1 MIETLESIDRSLVI
15 WVNSLHNPWLDEV
28 MWIVSARITWIPF
41 YLFLFF
47 LAKKVFDWKKS
58 FLFLI
63 TVIAAVGL
71 SDFVSVQFVKEL
83 FLRYR
88 PSHHADLTNILH
100 FYEVKPGDFY
110 KGGMYGFVSSHATN
124 FAALST
130 ITSLILAKN
139 YSFLPKLMIFI
150 TLLVC
155 FSRIYLGVHY
165 LSDVI
170 GGIVLGMGIAW
181 LVYFLLWRKIL
192 KFDCT
197 SK

>member
-1 MIETLESIDRSLVI
+1 MIEALESIDRSIVI
-15 WVNSLHNPWLDEV
+15 WVNSLHNPILDEI
-28 MWIVSARITWIPF
+28 MWIISARITWIPL
-41 YLFLFF
+41 YLILFF
-47 LAKKVFDWKKS
+47 LAKKIFDWKKS
-58 FLFLI
+58 ILFLV

-88 PSHHADLTNILH
+88 PSHHADLTHILH
-100 FYEVKPGDFY
+100 FYEQKPGEFY

-130 ITSLILAKN
+130 ITSLILTKY
-139 YSFLPKLMIFI
+139 YSFLPKLMIFV

-165 LSDVI
+165 LSDVL
-170 GGIVLGMGIAW
+170 GGILLGSGLAW
-181 LVYFLLWRKIL
+181 CIYLLLWKKIL
-192 KFDCT
+192 KFD
-197 SK
+197 

>member
-1 MIETLESIDRSLVI
+1 MIEALESIDRSIVI
-15 WVNSLHNPWLDEV
+15 WVNSLHNPILDEI
-28 MWIVSARITWIPF
+28 MWIISARITWIPL

-47 LAKKVFDWKKS
+47 LAKKIFDWKKS
-58 FLFLI
+58 ILFLV

-88 PSHHADLTNILH
+88 PSHHADLTHILH
-100 FYEVKPGDFY
+100 FYEQKPGEFY

-130 ITSLILAKN
+130 ITSLILTKY
-139 YSFLPKLMIFI
+139 YSFLPKLMIFV

-165 LSDVI
+165 LSDVL
-170 GGIVLGMGIAW
+170 GGILLGIWIIMEHLSVIME
-181 LVYFLLWRKIL
+181 KNTEI
-192 KFDCT
+192 
-197 SK
+197 